1 MASLGP
7 ARPGTLTPA
16 SPRVTEWDRV
26 AWTEGEAQRT
36 DRLADWEFFLPMTEE
51 QIKYDA
57 GKQWMFVVRPTPRP
71 STD

>member
-1 MASLGP
+1 VDRRGGP
-7 ARPGTLTPA
+7 A
-16 SPRVTEWDRV
+16 E
-26 AWTEGEAQRT
+26 

-57 GKQWMFVVRPTPRP
+57 GKLWMFVVRPTPRP